1 MHIKTVI
8 RTGIMFL
15 FKLFPLKKRVFFS
28 SFGGRQKSDSPLQ
41 IYRYMKKKY
50 PETEVIFHWKRRK
63 GDPIYFIC
71 YKIKF
76 LFLQATSKVVVDNL
90 SAGNMFPVNKR
101 YSRRTAEVCSRL
113 SGRRNQKYVTTWHG
127 SPLKRIE
134 RDMKG
139 STISDCIIRQP
150 MYAILGNTY
159 TADILR
165 HICFGKTQVELL
177 GSARNDL
184 LVNRTKK
191 SIIAHKKKLGLPQNK
206 MVALYAPTF
215 RSNTDMTEK
224 YVKPSGIEQISL
236 IQFDKLFRVL
246 AEKFNGEWVFVCRF
260 HHMSVDKVDWE
271 RLEAEYSEQFING
284 NRHADIAE
292 YLLCSDILITDYS
305 SCMFDYAILNRPI
318 FLLCHDLEHYK
329 NEERG
334 FYMDI
339 NSLPFPVAESFD
351 ELCNHIRNFD
361 SDVYLEKL
369 AQMKQKMGFCEN
381 GDATAKAGD
390 FIYKL
395 LEDT

>member
-1 MHIKTVI
+1 MYIKPI
-8 RTGIMFL
+8 LRTGIMFL
-15 FKLFPLKKRVFFS
+15 FKMFPLKNRVFFS
-28 SFGGRQKSDSPLQ
+28 SFGGKQKSDSPLQ
-41 IYRYMKKKY
+41 IYRYMKRKY
-50 PETEVIFHWKRRK
+50 PEAEVIFHWKQRN
-63 GDPIYFIC
+63 GDPVYFIY
-71 YKIKF
+71 YKMKF

-90 SAGNMFPVNKR
+90 SAGNMFPINER
-101 YSRRTAEVCSRL
+101 YSRKLAEVCSYL

-134 RDMKG
+134 RDTKG

-165 HICFGKTQVELL
+165 HVCFDKTQVELL

-184 LVNRTKK
+184 LVNRTEK
-191 SIIAHKKKLGLPQNK
+191 SIIAYKKKLKLPQNK

-215 RSNTDMTEK
+215 RSNIDMTEK
-224 YVKPSGIEQISL
+224 YVESSGIEQMGL
-236 IQFDKLFRVL
+236 IQFDRLFRVL
-246 AEKFNGEWVFVCRF
+246 TEKFGGEWVFVCRF
-260 HHMSVDKVDWE
+260 HHMSADKVDWE
-271 RLEAEYSEQFING
+271 RLETKYAGQFING

-305 SCMFDYAILNRPI
+305 SCMFDYALLDRPV
-318 FLLCHDLEHYK
+318 FLFCHDLEHYR

-339 NSLPFPVAESFD
+339 SSLPFPVAENFD
-351 ELCNHIRNFD
+351 ELCSHIRDFD

-369 AQMKQKMGFCEN
+369 EKMKQAMGYCEN
-381 GDATAKAGD
+381 GDAAAKAGD
-390 FIYKL
+390 FIYRL
-395 LEDT
+395 LKDT